1 MHKIYVEN
9 PKRISRE
16 LKKLQ
21 TSLKVK
27 LDIKNKEIILKGKE
41 IDKFIASPII
51 EAVNKGFDTDTALLL
66 RDENYIFEC
75 INIKALTRR
84 TDLYQVRARIIG
96 KKGKT
101 LRVLN
106 DLTDCNIILHE
117 NQVFIIGPSEKIKD
131 AINGLRKLIQ
141 GSKQSSTYSY
151 LERAR
156 KNIHPPDL
164 GLKSQNSSKS

>member
-84 TDLYQVRARIIG
+84 TGLFSDSNYLS
-96 KKGKT
+96 
-101 LRVLN
+101 
-106 DLTDCNIILHE
+106 LT
-117 NQVFIIGPSEKIKD
+117 
-131 AINGLRKLIQ
+131 
-141 GSKQSSTYSY
+141 
-151 LERAR
+151 
-156 KNIHPPDL
+156 
-164 GLKSQNSSKS
+164 KSQIQTLCEAEAGGQTFYSTSKGFYKEFLE